1 MSRKVEVEL
10 KVKVSMVIDEGVEVS
25 EIVNEMEY
33 ECSDTTTKATIED
46 TEILDYEVK
55 DSRQEI

>member
-55 DSRQEI
+55 DSR